1 MKDRK
6 IIITKISKG
15 ESLSHQEMENIYNV
29 FKSGSPQGKKER
41 SDFLNEVSK
50 HTSVDGFHQFVD
62 QMFTHYTRK
71 GGPFD
76 SKKDTLKGEP
86 NIFRT
91 AGAET
96 FNKDLIVHEAKINGF
111 KATVSMDNGNF
122 DATVSEIPPRVLA
135 HFARFQDFVK
145 ANKDGPE
152 SVAETFTRNLS
163 FVVCNNVLMEEAEKA
178 GLLTHISKSSNFQG
192 ATWLDAQK
200 ETIVE
205 DIRKAA
211 QEFNS
216 LGVKSGATA
225 SEKQAEKPTSKVEMF
240 QKKSSLTDYIKFA
253 AQMITTIAAHPNSMK
268 LSIALVKS
276 LFGSGPNPLD
286 EIYTKPMKQNSLGE
300 LNQPTAQE
308 KDGQSQALK
317 QEQPKPS
324 LETIDS
330 KEAVKDSPNSNKG
343 KMTAAILAEHNKTK
357 SSSRGI

>member
-6 IIITKISKG
+6 SIITKISKG
-15 ESLSHQEMENIYNV
+15 ESLSTQEMENIYNM

-62 QMFTHYTRK
+62 QMFTHYTRE

-96 FNKDLIVHEAKINGF
+96 LNKDLIVHEAKINGF
-111 KATVSMDNGNF
+111 KATISMDNGNF

-152 SVAETFTRNLS
+152 SVAETFARNLS

-178 GLLTHISKSSNFQG
+178 GLLTHISKSSKFQ
-192 ATWLDAQK
+192 AANWLDAQK

-216 LGVKSGATA
+216 LEVKSGVTA
-225 SEKQAEKPTSKVEMF
+225 SEKQDEKPVPTIEVL
-240 QKKSSLTDYIKFA
+240 QKKGSLADYIKFA
-253 AQMITTIAAHPNSMK
+253 AQIITTIATHPNSMK

-276 LFGSGPNPLD
+276 LFGLGPNPLD
-286 EIYTKPMKQNSLGE
+286 EIYAKPMKQNSLGE
-300 LNQPTAQE
+300 LTQPTAQE
-308 KDGQSQALK
+308 KDIQTLK
-317 QEQPKPS
+317 QEQPQVS
-324 LETIDS
+324 AEIIDS
-330 KEAVKDSPNSNKG
+330 KETVKKDSLNPTKG
-343 KMTAAILAEHNKTK
+343 KMTTAILAEHNKTK
-357 SSSRGI
+357 SSGRGM